1 MHIYFYFCGV
11 VADVASLSRN
21 HNYEYAHEFINESR
35 RYARELSNGMEWKS
49 KRARKFNALNCFV
62 APLQNWLK
70 AKKNFC
76 CAIHIRVH
84 IAYRVLLCRT
94 VAYTHTHRVT
104 DWHMLF
110 CTDASHSFFLMSNVC
125 TLCMAHCVY
134 VHRCVCVLC
143 TQFYLAT
150 STVVLFFFTHDFF
163 RFFDDIFAQRFQ
175 V

>member
-1 MHIYFYFCGV
+1 MHIYFHFCGV

-70 AKKNFC
+70 AKKIFC

-94 VAYTHTHRVT
+94 VAYTHTASQIGICYFALTHRI
-104 DWHMLF
+104 H
-110 CTDASHSFFLMSNVC
+110 FFLCRMC
-125 TLCMAHCVY
+125 ALFAWHIACMCIGV
-134 VHRCVCVLC
+134 CVCALY
-143 TQFYLAT
+143 TI
-150 STVVLFFFTHDFF
+150 LFSNFNGCSVFFTHDFF

>member
-70 AKKNFC
+70 AKKIFFAALYTFVC
-76 CAIHIRVH
+76 I
-84 IAYRVLLCRT
+84 LLIVCYF
-94 VAYTHTHRVT
+94 VALWHTHTPRHRLAY
-104 DWHMLF
+104 MLF

>member
-70 AKKNFC
+70 AKTIF
-76 CAIHIRVH
+76 
-84 IAYRVLLCRT
+84 LLR
-94 VAYTHTHRVT
+94 YTHSCAHCLSCATLSHCGIHTHTPRHRLAYAILH
-104 DWHMLF
+104 WRIAF
-110 CTDASHSFFLMSNVC
+110 IFFYVECVVC
-125 TLCMAHCVY
+125 TLCVAHCVY
-134 VHRCVCVLC
+134 VHRCVCFVHN
-143 TQFYLAT
+143 F
-150 STVVLFFFTHDFF
+150 
-163 RFFDDIFAQRFQ
+163 I
-175 V
+175 